1 MCVCVCL
8 CPPISK
14 GFSFLEWYRSTMLWC
29 GHCYNTYANFL
40 HLHFFAM
47 QKWIY
52 IWYRRKPGLATN
64 TVMLRKDTMQ
74 KNAVILPN
82 FPVGK
87 FCGKAQ
93 FLHSF
98 GRCLKLCGN
107 CAFPQNFH
115 TRKLGE
121 NYGIFRSDLKNQ
133 GYTLI

>member
-1 MCVCVCL
+1 
-8 CPPISK
+8 
-14 GFSFLEWYRSTMLWC
+14 
-29 GHCYNTYANFL
+29 
-40 HLHFFAM
+40 
-47 QKWIY
+47 
-52 IWYRRKPGLATN
+52 
-64 TVMLRKDTMQ
+64 MLRKDTME

-87 FCGKAQ
+87 LCGKAQ

-121 NYGIFRSDLKNQ
+121 NYGIFRSDTKNQ